1 MNAKAALPS
10 LFTISSLF
18 CGFLSMYYAVNG
30 RFIGA
35 ALLIVIAGFLDACDG
50 KIARYFHTS
59 SNFGVQFDSIVDV
72 CSFGVA
78 PALLMLYYLKA
89 LPVIYFNALPVIRWL
104 PFVICFLFL
113 LCGALRLAR
122 FNTQLK
128 GFEKENFSGLP
139 IPTAAGTLAAY
150 ILFTERVWQS
160 STHAPHIAI
169 GLCVILSF
177 LMISTIEYSAFP
189 RLSIET
195 RRGRA
200 RLVFLL
206 CVIVLMF
213 FYTYEVFFPLAL
225 AISLSGLF
233 RWLYYTITD
242 RDVADVRD

>member
-18 CGFLSMYYAVNG
+18 CGFLSMYYAVDE

-35 ALLIVIAGFLDACDG
+35 ALLIVIAGLLDACDG

-78 PALLMLYYLKA
+78 PALLMFYYLDP
-89 LPVIYFNALPVIRWL
+89 LLVIDWL
-104 PFVICFLFL
+104 PFAICFLFL

-122 FNTQLK
+122 FNAQLK
-128 GFEKENFSGLP
+128 GFDKENFSGLP

-150 ILFTERVWQS
+150 ILFTEEVWQS

-169 GLCVILSF
+169 ALCVVLSF
-177 LMISTIEYSAFP
+177 LMISTIEYSAFS

-195 RRGRA
+195 RRDRV
-200 RLVFLL
+200 RVIFLL

-213 FYTYEVFFPLAL
+213 FYTFEVFFPLAL

-242 RDVADVRD
+242 REVADVRD

>member
-78 PALLMLYYLKA
+78 PALLMFYYLDT
-89 LPVIYFNALPVIRWL
+89 LLEIR
-104 PFVICFLFL
+104 FVVCFLFL

-122 FNTQLK
+122 FNAQLK
-128 GFEKENFSGLP
+128 GFDKENFSGLP

-169 GLCVILSF
+169 GLCVMLSF
-177 LMISTIEYSAFP
+177 LMISTIEYSAFS

-242 RDVADVRD
+242 REVADVRD

>member
-18 CGFLSMYYAVNG
+18 CGFLSMHYAVNE
-30 RFIGA
+30 RFLDA

-50 KIARYFHTS
+50 KVARYFDTP

-78 PALLMLYYLKA
+78 PALLMLHYLDNLLA
-89 LPVIYFNALPVIRWL
+89 ILWL
-104 PFVICFLFL
+104 PFVVSFLFL
-113 LCGALRLAR
+113 MCGALRLAR

-128 GFEKENFSGLP
+128 GFDKDKFSGLP
-139 IPTAAGTLAAY
+139 IPMAAGTLAAY

-160 STHAPHIAI
+160 AHEPHIAI
-169 GLCVILSF
+169 SLCVMLSF
-177 LMISTIEYSAFP
+177 LMISTIAYNTFP
-189 RLSIET
+189 KLSIET
-195 RRGRA
+195 GRDRM
-200 RLVFLL
+200 RLLGLL

-225 AISLSGLF
+225 AISLSGVL
-233 RWLYYTITD
+233 RWLYFLVTD
-242 RDVADVRD
+242 REVADARD

>member
-30 RFIGA
+30 RFIAA

-78 PALLMLYYLKA
+78 PALLMFYYLDN
-89 LPVIYFNALPVIRWL
+89 LLVIHWL
-104 PFVICFLFL
+104 PFVVCFLFL

-122 FNTQLK
+122 FNAQLK
-128 GFEKENFSGLP
+128 GFEKENFTGLP

-150 ILFTERVWQS
+150 ILFSKHVWQS

-169 GLCVILSF
+169 ALCVVLSF
-177 LMISTIEYSAFP
+177 LMISTIEYGAFS

-195 RRGRA
+195 RRDRV
-200 RLVFLL
+200 RLIFLL

-213 FYTYEVFFPLAL
+213 FYTYEVFFPMAL

-233 RWLYYTITD
+233 RWLYCTITD
-242 RDVADVRD
+242 REVADVRD

>member
-50 KIARYFHTS
+50 KIARYLHTS

-78 PALLMLYYLKA
+78 PALLMLYYLKPYYLNV
-89 LPVIYFNALPVIRWL
+89 LPAIPWL
-104 PFVICFLFL
+104 HFVVCFLFL

-128 GFEKENFSGLP
+128 GFDKENFSGLP

-150 ILFTERVWQS
+150 ILFAERVWQS
-160 STHAPHIAI
+160 STHAPHFAIA
-169 GLCVILSF
+169 LCVMLSF
-177 LMISTIEYSAFP
+177 LMISTIEYSAFS

-195 RRGRA
+195 RRGRI
-200 RLVFLL
+200 RLIFLL
-206 CVIVLMF
+206 CIIVLMF
-213 FYTYEVFFPLAL
+213 FYTYEVFFPVAL

-242 RDVADVRD
+242 REVADVRD

>member
-35 ALLIVIAGFLDACDG
+35 ALLIVIAGLLDACDG

-78 PALLMLYYLKA
+78 PALLMLYYLDT
-89 LPVIYFNALPVIRWL
+89 LLVIRWL
-104 PFVICFLFL
+104 PFAVCFLFL

-122 FNTQLK
+122 FNAQLK
-128 GFEKENFSGLP
+128 GFDKENFSGLP

-150 ILFTERVWQS
+150 ILFTEEVWQS

-169 GLCVILSF
+169 ALCVVLSF
-177 LMISTIEYSAFP
+177 LMISTIEYSAFS

-195 RRGRA
+195 RRDRV
-200 RLVFLL
+200 RVIFLL

-213 FYTYEVFFPLAL
+213 FYTFEVFFPLAL

-242 RDVADVRD
+242 REVADVRD